1 MKMQRIKKET
11 LRNIAICLFLTVAAM
26 PIFFGYT
33 RLIANSFAKSVVYG
47 IIPKGFSLQNWRFLG
62 GPPAEGYDPIA
73 NFPNIFLV
81 FANTL
86 YLAIGVTVIVT
97 SVSVLL
103 GYTLSRFKFR
113 GRSIL
118 LSSTLIL
125 HAFPAVSLMIGLYYV
140 LNIFHLLDRVIG
152 VILAKGGL
160 FIPFGVWVMKGFF
173 DDIPWDVEMSALI
186 DGATKIQALYKVLLP
201 MVLPGI
207 AAISILAFI
216 QGWSEYL
223 FVVTFVRSSGSWT
236 LTSYIN
242 GAIGELGVT
251 DYGFLSAA
259 STFYMLPVL
268 LFFVFT
274 QKYLMRVSVGGM
286 KGGG

>member
-1 MKMQRIKKET
+1 
-11 LRNIAICLFLTVAAM
+11 
-26 PIFFGYT
+26 
-33 RLIANSFAKSVVYG
+33 
-47 IIPKGFSLQNWRFLG
+47 
-62 GPPAEGYDPIA
+62 
-73 NFPNIFLV
+73 
-81 FANTL
+81 
-86 YLAIGVTVIVT
+86 
-97 SVSVLL
+97 
-103 GYTLSRFKFR
+103 
-113 GRSIL
+113 
-118 LSSTLIL
+118 
-125 HAFPAVSLMIGLYYV
+125 
-140 LNIFHLLDRVIG
+140 
-152 VILAKGGL
+152 
-160 FIPFGVWVMKGFF
+160 MKGFF

-186 DGATKIQALYKVLLP
+186 DGATRIQALYKVLLP

-223 FVVTFVRSSGSWT
+223 FVVTFIRSSGSWT